1 MPLTVDSAA
10 DRLAASVR
18 VIRDLVTGVSDVQA
32 SWKPGPERWS
42 ILEVV
47 NHLSD
52 EEREDFRFRFRHLL
66 ERPAEPAPPIDPP
79 RWAVERRY
87 NERDI
92 EPSLDSFL
100 AERRASLAWLGTLD
114 DPKLA
119 SASPVT
125 GRTAGELL
133 AAWVAHDLLHIRQ
146 ISRLHYDYWARE
158 VSPLRL
164 EYAGEW
170 R

>member
-1 MPLTVDSAA
+1 MPLTVSRAA
-10 DRLAASVR
+10 DRLAASVQ
-18 VIRDLVTGVSDVQA
+18 VIRRLVAGVGDAQA
-32 SWKPGPERWS
+32 RWKPGPERWS

-47 NHLSD
+47 NHLRD

-79 RWAVERRY
+79 RWVVERRY
-87 NERDI
+87 NEREL
-92 EPSLDSFL
+92 EPSLESFV
-100 AERRASLAWLGTLD
+100 AERRASLAWLATLEAPD
-114 DPKLA
+114 LGA
-119 SASPVT
+119 ASPVT

-146 ISRLHYDYWARE
+146 ITKLHYDFWARE

-164 EYAGEW
+164 DYAGEW